1 MREDWQ
7 TVKLED
13 VCSFKGGGTPAKG
26 NESFWGG
33 HIPWVSPKD
42 MKLQFISNSQDK
54 ITEKAIQN
62 SSANLLPKDTLLVVV
77 RSSILARTIPLAI
90 SRSPLTVNQDLK
102 ALLPNPELNVEF
114 LYYALLAD
122 KKNLLSKVT
131 RGATV
136 HRLQSESLK
145 NLEVTLPPL
154 PEQERIVSIL
164 DKAFEGI
171 DKAIAQTEQNLASA
185 RELFESYLNNIFTQK
200 GEDWVEKKLGEV
212 CDLKSGNSI
221 SKSLEKETGD
231 IIYAKVGDMNL
242 EGNEVS
248 ITTSRRYVDKSDIKA
263 QQIIPKGAIVFP
275 KRGGAIATNKKR
287 KIILP
292 SIVDLNTMAVIPSR
306 SIVSDYLFYWFKT
319 VDLSELSNGMAI
331 PQINNYSFDS
341 VYIPHPIDLSE
352 QYDIVAKLWGLST
365 ETQKL
370 EALYTQKLNDLK
382 ELKQSLLQQ
391 AFAGEL
397 TKEDAA

>member
-136 HRLQSESLK
+136 HRLQSDSLK
-145 NLEVTLPPL
+145 NLEVTFPTSKEVQSAILTRIMKQ
-154 PEQERIVSIL
+154 EQL
-164 DKAFEGI
+164 TA
-171 DKAIAQTEQNLASA
+171 
-185 RELFESYLNNIFTQK
+185 
-200 GEDWVEKKLGEV
+200 
-212 CDLKSGNSI
+212 
-221 SKSLEKETGD
+221 
-231 IIYAKVGDMNL
+231 
-242 EGNEVS
+242 
-248 ITTSRRYVDKSDIKA
+248 
-263 QQIIPKGAIVFP
+263 
-275 KRGGAIATNKKR
+275 
-287 KIILP
+287 
-292 SIVDLNTMAVIPSR
+292 
-306 SIVSDYLFYWFKT
+306 
-319 VDLSELSNGMAI
+319 
-331 PQINNYSFDS
+331 
-341 VYIPHPIDLSE
+341 
-352 QYDIVAKLWGLST
+352 
-365 ETQKL
+365 KL
-370 EALYTQKLNDLK
+370 EALYTQKLNDLT